1 MVLADLSL
9 RNKFLIATFGSV
21 ILLSLSV
28 MLFARPLLER
38 KLYVTLE
45 KRGVT
50 IASSIAFN
58 AADYV
63 LEEKYLLMTLMFK
76 DYKKAENDI
85 VYIFISG
92 EHGNV
97 LAHTFDDGFPLELK
111 DINKIGTGGKYA
123 IEHLS
128 TERGDIVDIAVPL
141 LKGQMGTLHVGISG
155 EQIRQDVTSF
165 VRSVM
170 WLVIAILIAGGGI
183 AIVASRLI
191 TRPIRRL
198 SQAAA
203 KVAAGDLDHRLAVSS
218 HDEMGQLEMIFNDMI
233 EKRKHREDEREE
245 LIAELREALAKVRT
259 LSGMLPIC
267 ASCKKIR
274 DDKGYWTQIE
284 SYVRDHSEAE
294 FSHGLCPECAKKLYP
309 EYFKG

>member
-1 MVLADLSL
+1 VLADLSL
-9 RNKFLIATFGSV
+9 RNKYLIATFGSV

-28 MLFARPLLER
+28 ILFARPLLER

-76 DYKKAENDI
+76 DYEKAENDI
-85 VYIFISG
+85 VYIFFSD
-92 EHGNV
+92 EHDNV
-97 LAHTFDDGFPLELK
+97 LAHTFDDGFPLDLK
-111 DINKIGTGGKYA
+111 DINKIGTNGKYA

-170 WLVIAILIAGGGI
+170 WLVIVILIAGGGI

-203 KVAAGDLDHRLAVSS
+203 KVAAGDLDHRLEVSS
-218 HDEMGQLEMIFNDMI
+218 HDEIGQLEMIFNDMI

-294 FSHGLCPECAKKLYP
+294 FSHGLCPECAKKMYP